1 METGVKEV
9 TLLGFDALQYG
20 DVSNVYS
27 GARYDAYAPKYT
39 EEDKVFTIQRLQFI
53 AS

>member
-27 GARYDAYAPKYT
+27 GAT
-39 EEDKVFTIQRLQFI
+39 MHMHLNIQRKTKYLLYNVF
-53 AS
+53 SLLHS